1 VRAVTRNICAMSIE
15 ENLAAVRRYADAW
28 KAGDLAGIFA
38 CYHEDFTLH
47 YGGANPLSGVHAGK
61 AAALQVLAE
70 VSRRTNRKLEEI
82 VDVGAGDGALVEL
95 IAPRASDLVL
105 VDRSIEPRHGH
116 IVIAAVNGEP
126 LCKRLQRVAGQVLL
140 RSENPRYAP
149 RYIMEGDDFMIW
161 GVVTFSVRSHDPA
174 A

>member
-1 VRAVTRNICAMSIE
+1 MTSILGPVTCASTVLARYLFRVPAGFPSPAADHMEQPISLDELLNLRAPHIYLVRI
-15 ENLAAVRRYADAW
+15 D
-28 KAGDLAGIFA
+28 GDSMQGAGIF
-38 CYHEDFTLH
+38 
-47 YGGANPLSGVHAGK
+47 
-61 AAALQVLAE
+61 
-70 VSRRTNRKLEEI
+70 
-82 VDVGAGDGALVEL
+82 DG
-95 IAPRASDLVL
+95 DLVL

-174 A
+174 